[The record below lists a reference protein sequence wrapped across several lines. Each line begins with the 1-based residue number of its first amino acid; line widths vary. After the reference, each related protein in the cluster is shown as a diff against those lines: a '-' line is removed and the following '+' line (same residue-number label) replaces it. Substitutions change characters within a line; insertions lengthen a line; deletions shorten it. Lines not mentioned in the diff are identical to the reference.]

1 MDQTAAKIEIVE
13 TLRAVAALSVLLLH
27 WTVCVP
33 GFITQPF
40 LRAVCEKLDIGVYI
54 FFALSGFV
62 MPFALDRGHYRL
74 TDMGRFVTKRMIRRD
89 PPFVLSIAFVCS

>member
-1 MDQTAAKIEIVE
+1 LDRLRSGIRNPAIFAAVY
-13 TLRAVAALSVLLLH
+13 
-27 WTVCVP
+27 
-33 GFITQPF
+33 
-40 LRAVCEKLDIGVYI
+40 EKLDMGVYI

-89 PPFVLSIAFVCS
+89 PPFVLSIDFVCS